1 MSMELSPTD
10 LKYFRKG
17 ERENPRF
24 WTRFGGQ
31 PVLEG
36 KRVLDVGCGH
46 GSLCVDTA
54 RAGAAK
60 VVGLDLNSKLID
72 FANTNLQ
79 QNYPE
84 LLDTLSFQH
93 LNLNDYAVEPFDT
106 ILSKDSFEHIL
117 DLSGMLAEMSKRLA
131 PGGRIYAGF
140 GPLYNSP
147 TGDHGMAYS
156 PIPWAHVFLGKKRFA
171 ERVDRRW
178 THEVQSI
185 YDLGLNGL
193 SFADY
198 RRIFQESGLKLVYF
212 ETNCSDKTISTV
224 FSVLRR
230 APFLTEYFTHNIY
243 CILEKPPADQ

>member
-1 MSMELSPTD
+1 MELSETD
-10 LKYFRKG
+10 LGYFQKG

-24 WTRFGGQ
+24 WSRFGGR
-31 PVLEG
+31 PVLVG
-36 KRVLDVGCGH
+36 KSVLDVGCGH

-54 RAGAAK
+54 KAGASQ
-60 VVGLDLNSKLID
+60 VVGLDLNKKLID
-72 FANTNLQ
+72 FATENIQ
-79 QNYPE
+79 QNYPD
-84 LLDTLSFQH
+84 LLDTLSFQY
-93 LNLNDYAVEPFDT
+93 LNLSDYPLASFDY

-117 DLSGMLAEMSKRLA
+117 DLTGMLAEMSSRLA

-147 TGDHGMAYS
+147 FGDHGMAYS

-178 THEVQSI
+178 THEVDSI

-198 RRIFQESGLKLVYF
+198 RRIFQESGLKTIYF
-212 ETNCSDKTISTV
+212 ETNSSEKSISTM

-243 CILEKPPADQ
+243 CILEKPPAD

>member
-1 MSMELSPTD
+1 MSTELNPAK
-10 LKYFRKG
+10 LKYFQRG
-17 ERENPRF
+17 ERDNPKFWSRF
-24 WTRFGGQ
+24 DER
-31 PVLEG
+31 PSLRG

-54 RAGAAK
+54 KAGAAQ
-60 VVGLDLNSKLID
+60 VVGLDLNAERID
-72 FANTNLQ
+72 FATANVQ

-84 LLDTLSFQH
+84 LLSTLSFQQI
-93 LNLNDYAVEPFDT
+93 NLKDYPVEAFDY

-117 DLSGMLAEMSKRLA
+117 DLPGMLAEMGKRLT

-147 TGDHGMAYS
+147 FGDHDMTYS
-156 PIPWAHVFLGKKRFA
+156 RIPWAHVFLGKKRFA

-178 THEVQSI
+178 THEVNSI

-198 RRIFQESGLKLVYF
+198 RRIFQESGLNIVYF
-212 ETNCSDKTISTV
+212 ETNCSTKTISKV
-224 FSVLRR
+224 FSILRR
-230 APFLTEYFTHNIY
+230 VPPLTEYFTHNIY
-243 CILEKPPADQ
+243 CILERPLTD